1 MAKEE
6 MYIYMRDGLHL
17 SGKGA
22 GVFDDGL
29 KQAVDSGLGNVRY
42 LN

>member
-6 MYIYMRDGLHL
+6 MDMRDGLHL

-22 GVFDDGL
+22 GVFADGL

>member
-1 MAKEE
+1 
-6 MYIYMRDGLHL
+6 MRDGLHL
-17 SGKGA
+17 RVKGA
-22 GVFDDGL
+22 GVFADGL

>member
-6 MYIYMRDGLHL
+6 MYMRNGLHL

-22 GVFDDGL
+22 GVFAAGL
-29 KQAVDSGLGNVRY
+29 TQAVDGGLGNVRR
-42 LN
+42 LH